1 MVLTKKDIDNL
12 KSNSQSLSSSNSL
25 TKKDILNK
33 TKIDFYNEI
42 KKYQKTL
49 KPTKEIEGYGASAIV
64 GEKNYPQLKIYNS
77 SNEDK
82 ESSFLNTNK
91 IVKQDYS
98 QIIKHKAKNIL
109 GNTNNIYIKKTN
121 DKVLNQIQ
129 DIYKARKEVEFTS
142 KFESELKFNKPII
155 NKLSGILGT
164 KNELLNVELNENA
177 KTSKQIEKYS
187 TDDTK
192 SKEAIISLYEKGI
205 NESQIINLLTLGNF
219 GVNINKKIVPT
230 RWAITAYD
238 KTIENHLYT
247 KILKYKL
254 IKNYEL
260 YFQKDKGNSFL
271 IILLPDTYSVEN
283 YEFMVNW
290 EASDYVG
297 ITNKLKKSE
306 PSTAGGLFATK
317 LAINEHLNK
326 RKKQAQYICLR
337 FIDNYEVP
345 LGVVFVR
352 ETIREAMKN
361 KKFSTSNFI
370 ELKEFIKK
378 NYNLFNDY
386 FLSSQILKEKKNQ
399 KKINDYYF

>member
-1 MVLTKKDIDNL
+1 MTLSKK
-12 KSNSQSLSSSNSL
+12 Q
-25 TKKDILNK
+25 ILNK

-82 ESSFLNTNK
+82 ESSFLNSNK
-91 IVKQDYS
+91 IVKKDYS

-187 TDDTK
+187 TNDIK
-192 SKEAIISLYEKGI
+192 SKEAVIRLYEKGI

-219 GVNINKKIVPT
+219 GVEINKKIVPT

-238 KTIENHLYT
+238 KTIENHLYN

-254 IKNYEL
+254 IENYEL

-271 IILLPDTYSVEN
+271 IILFPDTYSAEN
-283 YEFMVNW
+283 YEFMTNW
-290 EASDYVG
+290 QASDYVG
-297 ITNKLKKSE
+297 INNKLKKIE
-306 PSTAGGLFATK
+306 PDTAGGLFATK

-337 FIDNYEVP
+337 YIDNYEVP

-361 KKFSTSNFI
+361 KKFITSNFI
-370 ELKEFIKK
+370 ELKSFLNQ
-378 NYNLFNDY
+378 NYNLFNEY
-386 FLSSQILKEKKNQ
+386 FLSSQTLKEKKNQ
-399 KKINDYYF
+399 KKLNDFYN